1 MSLESAAQL
10 GATLLAS
17 PLAADLDRLPLR
29 RRKQLSEVLERR
41 VAAADALHAEAVAN
55 LAFARR

>member
-1 MSLESAAQL
+1 
-10 GATLLAS
+10 LLVAS
-17 PLAADLDRLPLR
+17 PIAADVDGLSFQ

-41 VAAADALHAEAVAN
+41 VAADDSLHAEAVGN